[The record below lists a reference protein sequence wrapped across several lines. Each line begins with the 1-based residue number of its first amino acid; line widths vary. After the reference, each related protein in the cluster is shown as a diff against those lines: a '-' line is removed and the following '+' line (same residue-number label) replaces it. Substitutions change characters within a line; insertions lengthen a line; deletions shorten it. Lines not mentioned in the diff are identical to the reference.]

1 MATNSIDSGP
11 PHPLPIVD
19 ARPSHAAVSVRLRLT
34 GVGARMVT
42 WQALAS
48 SSASAADSSA
58 EPRTLG
64 KYELVRLIARGGMGE
79 VHLARLSGELGFEK
93 LLVIKTVRA
102 ELAADPRFVELFAT
116 EAKTAVGL
124 SHPNITPIYELG
136 RAEDG
141 SLYTAMG
148 WVDGPSLQ
156 VLGDR
161 LRELDRRLDPG
172 AALFIAREV
181 LEGLAHAHQ
190 GDRGRPPIVHR
201 DITPRNVLVDR
212 SGRVQIVDFGI
223 AKPAELASGLGA
235 AQSPGPSRRG
245 GARAAGS
252 VGYMSPEQARGEAV
266 DPRADVFSVGCV
278 LYELLTN
285 ERAFASEGVWMS
297 PDLGPIPPSLHE
309 PLACA
314 LDLDPKRRY
323 ADADAFR
330 RALAPI
336 LAELAPTFGSR
347 DLGDL
352 LRELF
357 PDGAWEDEQ
366 RPHVPGGETPATNLG
381 VKVQT
386 FATRLRPT
394 TEPDFITGVTPA
406 LPPELGEIVDVREPD
421 PTPTQPEIAASVTTA
436 PQQRRRMWPIVLAI
450 VAVAAGLG
458 YAVANSLPE
467 AEPVEE
473 PTPQPSD
480 VTPIDP
486 DPKPPLE
493 REPSPTPPEQP
504 IQASKTIELDIRP
517 AEAEVRVDGRTLA
530 GPPHVVALDDA
541 PREIAVLLADH
552 HEQIVTIDPA
562 APPSSPLVITLTPL
576 EPGSLSVVAPNVAW
590 AEVWLDGSKI
600 GNTPL
605 TDTPVLEGKH
615 KLEVRCTAAVCGED
629 RSLLSRSIR
638 IKPGRENKFSVD

>member
-1 MATNSIDSGP
+1 MPT
-11 PHPLPIVD
+11 
-19 ARPSHAAVSVRLRLT
+19 
-34 GVGARMVT
+34 
-42 WQALAS
+42 LAG
-48 SSASAADSSA
+48 SSASASDTRA

-93 LLVIKTVRA
+93 LLVVKTVRA

-124 SHPNITPIYELG
+124 SHPNIAPIYELG

-181 LEGLAHAHQ
+181 LEGLAHAHRA
-190 GDRGRPPIVHR
+190 DRSRPPIVHR

-223 AKPAELASGLGA
+223 AKPADAD
-235 AQSPGPSRRG
+235 
-245 GARAAGS
+245 ARAAGS
-252 VGYMSPEQARGEAV
+252 IGYMAPEQARGEAV

-285 ERAFASEGVWMS
+285 ARAFASEGVWMA
-297 PDLGPIPPSLHE
+297 PDLGKILGELHG

-314 LDLDPKRRY
+314 LNLDPKRRY

-352 LRELF
+352 LHELF

-366 RPHVPGGETPATNLG
+366 RTRVAGEDTPATNLG
-381 VKVQT
+381 IPVQT

-394 TEPDFITGVTPA
+394 TEPDFITGAVA
-406 LPPELGEIVDVREPD
+406 AVPPELAEIVDVRGPEPPAAEVTLAE
-421 PTPTQPEIAASVTTA
+421 PTPPTTGPTRHGRSAWPLVLGIAV
-436 PQQRRRMWPIVLAI
+436 
-450 VAVAAGLG
+450 VAGLLG
-458 YAVANSLPE
+458 YAL
-467 AEPVEE
+467 AEPMRARDDATTE
-473 PTPQPSD
+473 PTVDRAPEPEPLPPDPIRDTTSA
-480 VTPIDP
+480 IDP
-486 DPKPPLE
+486 DAKHSILPIG
-493 REPSPTPPEQP
+493 PSDAATS
-504 IQASKTIELDIRP
+504 IIELQVSP
-517 AEAEVRVDGRTLA
+517 AHAEVRVDGHTLT
-530 GPPHVVALDDA
+530 GPPYEIQLGTT
-541 PREIAVLLADH
+541 PRELAVNLDGH
-552 HEQIVTIDPA
+552 REQIVTLDGA
-562 APPSSPLVITLTPL
+562 TPPSSPLRITLEPL
-576 EPGSLSVVAPNVAW
+576 ESGMLSVVAPTVAW
-590 AEVWLDGSKI
+590 AEVWLDGTKL
-600 GNTPL
+600 GTTPL
-605 TDTPVLEGKH
+605 TDKPVLEGKH
-615 KLEVRCTAAVCGED
+615 KLDVRCTAAVCGDD
-629 RSLLSRSIR
+629 RLLLTRSVR
-638 IKPGRENKFSVD
+638 IKPGRENRFTVE